1 VQTNFLAPLEL
12 SILVR
17 ELKKITTCRGSTCRF
32 VQLKEKTKQF
42 GDELTRGCECVCAC
56 VRSHVRVCA
65 TTRVCVSAC
74 ACACVRVRVC
84 VCVCMC
90 VGVCVCVCVCLF
102 VSVFLFVC
110 VCVCVCVC
118 MCVVCE
124 ASHFLLDGCVLCP
137 CLRLRPCLHSCQRLR
152 LFLHPCL
159 QLRLHL
165 HLCLRAYVVYR
176 SHAIMRLSSVRVS
189 CENGRRMAWG
199 KRERGLFVR
208 LRVLCVNG
216 NIFCASKIYKLL
228 TFASM

>member
-1 VQTNFLAPLEL
+1 VVKTNAHATSADGACQIVGTQLPHTYTWQPVLTSLLVQTNFLAPLEL

-84 VCVCMC
+84 VCVCVCMC

-102 VSVFLFVC
+102 VCVFLFVC
-110 VCVCVCVC
+110 VCVCVCVY
-118 MCVVCE
+118 VC
-124 ASHFLLDGCVLCP
+124 
-137 CLRLRPCLHSCQRLR
+137 
-152 LFLHPCL
+152 
-159 QLRLHL
+159 
-165 HLCLRAYVVYR
+165 
-176 SHAIMRLSSVRVS
+176 RV
-189 CENGRRMAWG
+189 
-199 KRERGLFVR
+199 
-208 LRVLCVNG
+208 
-216 NIFCASKIYKLL
+216 
-228 TFASM
+228 